1 MKRQL
6 LALIAGKQATS
17 KVVGHVDEIQNG
29 VLYGWAWYPAK
40 PELRPLIDVYIDG
53 RFEGQTCACLRRDD
67 LAANHIGDGCYGFEL
82 CLRPGTKEQGVR
94 ALVVGAN
101 RPELISFRPGTVIEF
116 QRVRSPETYLRATF
130 SAALLDAAP
139 KNRSTAS
146 KVSTEAGAGRVF
158 DKLFDQSPVPSPPPI
173 AGRPLCAYL
182 DYQRHRWELQ
192 NKFAVGEAVEEYERF
207 LQHYIGSY
215 GRSARPQ
222 RVPLSADDIA
232 YLNKGPTH
240 ESPFGPSKLQSLCAP
255 ARDSENDE
263 AANSYRWAVYHS
275 RALNIDDCLLA
286 PALRDA
292 LSACE
297 NDGAPYPLS
306 RFMKRF
312 LAENTFL
319 ADIDIGTEDGRMLAY
334 FAVLLFAITAP
345 HLCNYVPSGWLDAF
359 LDDGKAG
366 CAPFDLVAAHVLP
379 GVDLDAHRWR
389 ALLDA
394 AGFDIRQK
402 KFRSVTPRGDR
413 LEAASLRSTGERL
426 VDVQIIAPFSRQ
438 LGISQSALT
447 LADAIESLGYS
458 LRLCDFTREHPNA
471 PRDSKRDLREPGPT
485 RVNIVHLNLEDLPD
499 AVAYFPDVFTGAPL
513 VAFPYLELPTLSAA
527 QRLGVSL
534 VDEIWSASEF
544 TTRTLSAHKQTFTV
558 GTALRPIRSVG
569 KANARR
575 IAYRTL
581 VEAEDFVFLTT
592 GDALSGARRKNP
604 LGAIR
609 AFVHAFPNDRHVKL
623 VVKVHSL
630 ERVAPGSE
638 IHIWQ
643 IIQAIAAQDSR
654 IILLDK
660 VFDDDEQLA
669 LIEGAD
675 CLVSLHR
682 AEGFGY
688 HMLEAM
694 ALDTPVIAT
703 AYSGNMDFCNELT
716 SVLIPAE
723 IVHLE
728 HGDYPRASAA
738 QTWAEPDFEASVAAM
753 RTIYANPRFREGLAE
768 NAREFAQRHFSL
780 GAFAARVD
788 ARLRAVGGFQK

>member
-6 LALIAGKQATS
+6 LALVAGKQAAS

-40 PELRPLIDVYIDG
+40 PELRPLVDVYIDG

-67 LAANHIGDGCYGFEL
+67 LAANHIGVGCYGFEL
-82 CLRPGTKEQGVR
+82 CLRPGTEEQGVR
-94 ALVVGAN
+94 ALVVGGN
-101 RPELISFRPGTVIEF
+101 RPELISFRPGPVIEF
-116 QRVRSPETYLRATF
+116 PSIRGPETYLRATF
-130 SAALLDAAP
+130 SASLLDSAP
-139 KNRSTAS
+139 KNRSTAPS
-146 KVSTEAGAGRVF
+146 VSTETGAGRVF
-158 DKLFDQSPVPSPPPI
+158 DKLFDQSPALSPPPI

-207 LQHYIGSY
+207 LQHYIESY

-232 YLNKGPTH
+232 YLNEGPTR
-240 ESPFGPSKLQSLCAP
+240 EGPFRPSKLQSLCAP
-255 ARDSENDE
+255 ACDSENEE
-263 AANSYRWAVYHS
+263 AVAYRWAVYQS
-275 RALNIDDCLLA
+275 RALYTDDCLIA

-297 NDGAPYPLS
+297 DNVAPYPLS
-306 RFMKRF
+306 RFMKLF
-312 LAENTFL
+312 LAENAFL
-319 ADIDIGTEDGRMLAY
+319 ANIDVGTEDGRMLAY
-334 FAVLLFAITAP
+334 FAVLLFAVTAP
-345 HLCNYVPSGWLDAF
+345 HLCSYVPPGWLDAF
-359 LDDGKAG
+359 LDDGKTG
-366 CAPFDLVAAHVLP
+366 RAPFDQLATRVLP
-379 GVDLDAHRWR
+379 GVAFDACRWR

-413 LEAASLRSTGERL
+413 LEAASLRSTEERV

-447 LADAIESLGYS
+447 LANAIDSLGYS
-458 LRLCDFTREHPNA
+458 LRLCDFTRDHPNA
-471 PRDSKRDLREPGPT
+471 LRDSKRDLREPGPA
-485 RVNIVHLNLEDLPD
+485 RLNIVHLNLEDLPD

-513 VAFPYLELPTLSAA
+513 VAFPYLELPILSAA

-544 TTRTLSAHKQTFTV
+544 TTRALSAHKQTFTV
-558 GTALRPIRSVG
+558 GTALRPIRSLG

-575 IAYRTL
+575 AAYRNL

-630 ERVAPGSE
+630 KRVVPDRE
-638 IHIWQ
+638 IHIWR
-643 IIQAIAAQDSR
+643 IIQTIAKQDPR

-660 VFDDDEQLA
+660 VLDDDEQLA

-688 HMLEAM
+688 HMVEAM

-703 AYSGNMDFCNELT
+703 AYSGNMDFCNALT
-716 SVLIPAE
+716 SVLIAAK

-728 HGDYPRASAA
+728 HGDYPRANAE

-753 RTIYANPRFREGLAE
+753 RTIFSNARFREGLAD
-768 NAREFAQRHFSL
+768 NARDFVQRHFCL
-780 GAFAARVD
+780 GAFATRVD
-788 ARLRAVGGFQK
+788 ERLRAIGGFQK